1 MAAGGPPRTFDE
13 IRDRALAYGRSR
25 GKARLGIAAA
35 WDPCALEAAK
45 GAFDLGLIEPV
56 LIGGGA
62 SIEAAAGGEDI
73 DISGWEVVE
82 AEGPL
87 GAAARTIEL
96 VRNDDVDFIM
106 KGKIQTAD
114 LMRAALNR
122 ETGIRAGKLMSH
134 LALLWTPTFGRILGL
149 SDGGIVLSPD
159 VQKKAD
165 IIRNSVDAM
174 HKLGWERPNV
184 AVICG
189 LELVNPAM
197 PCTVDADEL
206 AKMSQRGEIEG
217 CIVDGPFGFDNAIS
231 EVAAARKG
239 VESPIAG
246 KADLV
251 IVPEIEV
258 GNVLYKGLVFMT
270 EGVRTAGVLLGAKV
284 PIVMVSRSDGSDAK
298 LNAIAVGAVIAHA
311 SKSH

>member
-1 MAAGGPPRTFDE
+1 MASATPPRSFDE
-13 IRDRALAYGRSR
+13 IRDRALELAGTH

-45 GAFDLGLIEPV
+45 DACDLGLVEPV
-56 LIGGGA
+56 LIGDRA
-62 SIEAAAGGEDI
+62 MIEEAAADLGQ
-73 DISGWEVVE
+73 DISSWEVVE
-82 AEGPL
+82 ADGPI
-87 GAAARTIEL
+87 GAATRTIEL
-96 VRNDDVDFIM
+96 VRSGGVDFIM

-122 ETGIRAGKLMSH
+122 ETGIRAGRLMSH
-134 LALLWTPTFGRILGL
+134 LALLWTPTFGRLLGL

-159 VQKKAD
+159 VEKKAD

-174 HKLGWERPNV
+174 HKLGWENPRV

-206 AKMSQRGEIEG
+206 ANMSRNGQITG
-217 CIVDGPFGFDNAIS
+217 CVVDGPFGFDNAIS
-231 EVAAARKG
+231 EVAAERKG
-239 VESPIAG
+239 VKSPIAG

-270 EGVRTAGVLLGAKV
+270 EGVRTAGVLLGARV
-284 PIVMVSRSDGSDAK
+284 PIVMVSRSDGADAK

-311 SKSH
+311 SRS

>member
-13 IRDRALAYGRSR
+13 IRERALEYGKSR

-35 WDPCALEAAK
+35 WDPCALEAASEAS
-45 GAFDLGLIEPV
+45 GLGLVEPV
-56 LIGGGA
+56 LVGGEEAIRSAA
-62 SIEAAAGGEDI
+62 SDEGIDIEDWVIVPAEDSVAAAAKTI
-73 DISGWEVVE
+73 D
-82 AEGPL
+82 
-87 GAAARTIEL
+87 L
-96 VRNDDVDFIM
+96 VRSGDVDFIM
-106 KGKIQTAD
+106 KGKVQTAD
-114 LMRAALNR
+114 LMRAALNK

-159 VQKKAD
+159 VEKKAD
-165 IIRNSVDAM
+165 IIRNSVDGM
-174 HKLGWERPNV
+174 HKLGWENPNV

-189 LELVNPAM
+189 LEIVNPAM
-197 PCTVDADEL
+197 PCTVDAAEL
-206 AKMSQRGEIEG
+206 AKMNQRGQIEG
-217 CIVDGPFGFDNAIS
+217 CVVDGPFGFDNAIS
-231 EVAAARKG
+231 EIAAERKG

-270 EGVRTAGVLLGAKV
+270 EGVRTAGVLLGARV

-311 SKSH
+311 SKGR

>member
-1 MAAGGPPRTFDE
+1 MTQSLP
-13 IRDRALAYGRSR
+13 
-25 GKARLGIAAA
+25 ARFQRIA
-35 WDPCALEAAK
+35 ESAK
-45 GAFDLGLIEPV
+45 GLLDPKSQTFWPQEVGEPHK
-56 LIGGGA
+56 
-62 SIEAAAGGEDI
+62 ENYNENE
-73 DISGWEVVE
+73 EVMRGVPQIV
-82 AEGPL
+82 AQVD
-87 GAAARTIEL
+87 AT
-96 VRNDDVDFIM
+96 VDFIM
-106 KGKIQTAD
+106 KGAVQTAD

-159 VQKKAD
+159 VEKKAN

-189 LELVNPAM
+189 LEFVNPAM

-206 AKMSQRGEIEG
+206 AKMSRAGEIEG
-217 CIVDGPFGFDNAIS
+217 CVVDGPFGFDNAIS
-231 EVAAARKG
+231 ELAAERKG
-239 VESPIAG
+239 VTSPIAG

-258 GNVLYKGLVFMT
+258 GNVLYKGLVFMA
-270 EGVRTAGVLLGAKV
+270 EGVRTAGVLLGAQV

-298 LNAIAVGAVIAHA
+298 LNAIAVGAVISHA
-311 SKSH
+311 AKA

>member
-1 MAAGGPPRTFDE
+1 MAGPAAKDEIPKEELMAAGGPPRTFDE
-13 IRDRALAYGRSR
+13 IRERALRLAGERGR
-25 GKARLGIAAA
+25 ARLGIAAA

-45 GAFDLGLIEPV
+45 DACDLGLVEPV
-56 LIGGGA
+56 LIGERGM
-62 SIEAAAGGEDI
+62 IEAAARELGL
-73 DISGWEVVE
+73 DISSWEVVE
-82 AEGPL
+82 ADGPL
-87 GAAARTIEL
+87 GAAAKTIEL
-96 VRNDDVDFIM
+96 VRSGDLDFIM

-159 VQKKAD
+159 VEKKAD

-174 HKLGWERPNV
+174 HKLGWECPNV

-206 AKMSQRGEIEG
+206 AKMSRSGQITG
-217 CIVDGPFGFDNAIS
+217 CVVDGPFGFDNAS
-231 EVAAARKG
+231 
-239 VESPIAG
+239 S
-246 KADLV
+246 
-251 IVPEIEV
+251 
-258 GNVLYKGLVFMT
+258 
-270 EGVRTAGVLLGAKV
+270 
-284 PIVMVSRSDGSDAK
+284 
-298 LNAIAVGAVIAHA
+298 
-311 SKSH
+311 

>member
-1 MAAGGPPRTFDE
+1 MGGPPRTFDE
-13 IRDRALAYGRSR
+13 IRERALAHGRER

-35 WDPCALEAAK
+35 RDACALEAAK
-45 GAFDLGLIEPV
+45 EAADLDLIEPV
-56 LIGGGA
+56 LVDERA
-62 SIEAAAGGEDI
+62 EIESSARENGIDIEGWEIVDVEDQVAAGKKT
-73 DISGWEVVE
+73 V
-82 AEGPL
+82 
-87 GAAARTIEL
+87 EL
-96 VRNDDVDFIM
+96 VRSGDLDFLM

-134 LALLWTPTFGRILGL
+134 LALLWTPTFGRMLGL

-159 VQKKAD
+159 VEKKAN

-174 HKLGWERPNV
+174 HKLGWESPNV

-197 PCTVDADEL
+197 PCTVDAAEL
-206 AKMSQRGEIEG
+206 AEMNRNGQITG
-217 CIVDGPFGFDNAIS
+217 CTVDGPFGFDNAIS
-231 EVAAARKG
+231 EVAAERKG

-311 SKSH
+311 SRQ

>member
-1 MAAGGPPRTFDE
+1 MAVVTPPRTFDE
-13 IRDRALAYGRSR
+13 IRERALEYGRSR

-35 WDPCALEAAK
+35 RDACALEAASE
-45 GAFDLGLIEPV
+45 AAELGLVEPV
-56 LIGGGA
+56 LVDDRA
-62 SIEAAAGGEDI
+62 AIEESAANAGIDVSSWEIVDVEDQLAAALTT
-73 DISGWEVVE
+73 V
-82 AEGPL
+82 
-87 GAAARTIEL
+87 EL
-96 VRNDDVDFIM
+96 VREGRVDFIM
-106 KGKIQTAD
+106 KGAVQTAD

-134 LALLWTPTFGRILGL
+134 LALLWTPSFGRILGL

-159 VQKKAD
+159 VEKKAN

-174 HKLGWERPNV
+174 HKLGWESPNV

-189 LELVNPAM
+189 LEFVNPAM

-206 AKMSQRGEIEG
+206 AKMSRAGEIEG
-217 CIVDGPFGFDNAIS
+217 CVVDGPFGFDNAIS
-231 EVAAARKG
+231 EVAAERKG
-239 VESPIAG
+239 VKSPIAG

-270 EGVRTAGVLLGAKV
+270 EGVRTAGVLLGAQV
-284 PIVMVSRSDGSDAK
+284 PIVMVSRSDGSDSK

-311 SKSH
+311 AKV

>member
-1 MAAGGPPRTFDE
+1 MASSTPPRTFDE
-13 IRDRALAYGRSR
+13 IRKRALEFGRTNGR
-25 GKARLGIAAA
+25 ARLGIAAA
-35 WDPCALEAAK
+35 WDGCALEAAK
-45 GAFDLGLIEPV
+45 AACDLGLVEPV
-56 LIGGGA
+56 LVGDRAMI
-62 SIEAAAGGEDI
+62 SDAARDSGI
-73 DISGWEVVE
+73 DVSSWEVVE
-82 AEGPL
+82 SGDSVASAL
-87 GAAARTIEL
+87 KTIEL
-96 VRNDDVDFIM
+96 ARSGDVDFIM
-106 KGKIQTAD
+106 KGRVQTAD

-134 LALLWTPTFGRILGL
+134 LALMWTPSFGRILGM
-149 SDGGIVLSPD
+149 SDGGIVLGPT
-159 VQKKAD
+159 VEQKAD

-197 PCTVDADEL
+197 PCTVDADLL
-206 AKMSQRGEIEG
+206 AKMSESGQIEG

-231 EVAAARKG
+231 ELAAERKG
-239 VESPIAG
+239 VKSPIAG

-270 EGVRTAGVLLGAKV
+270 EGVRTAGVLLGAQV

-298 LNAIAVGAVIAHA
+298 LNAISVGAVIAHA
-311 SKSH
+311 SRA